1 MSAGAVEGAP
11 APSVV
16 FVVFRGLPG
25 PGLCPNAGSF
35 RNASHDTP
43 SAHPQEQGPPSRNLS
58 SILQRG
64 LLTRKSK
71 GRLPV
76 VWLHA
81 PGKTSWALL
90 HTVRRHGGRVED
102 VIVFEV
108 NVPARWLR
116 HSPRRG
122 LWYVR
127 RDVPPAR
134 LRRLFH
140 FNELA
145 ASPLAA

>member
-1 MSAGAVEGAP
+1 MKLRHATP
-11 APSVV
+11 A
-16 FVVFRGLPG
+16 
-25 PGLCPNAGSF
+25 
-35 RNASHDTP
+35 
-43 SAHPQEQGPPSRNLS
+43 RNLS

-64 LLTRKSK
+64 LLTRKSR

-76 VWLHA
+76 VWLHS

-90 HTVRRHGGRVED
+90 HTVKRHGGRVED

-108 NVPARWLR
+108 SVPARWLR

-127 RDVPPAR
+127 HDIPPAR
-134 LRRLFH
+134 LRRLLHFH
-140 FNELA
+140 ELA

>member
-1 MSAGAVEGAP
+1 MKLRHATP
-11 APSVV
+11 A
-16 FVVFRGLPG
+16 
-25 PGLCPNAGSF
+25 
-35 RNASHDTP
+35 H
-43 SAHPQEQGPPSRNLS
+43 NLS

-64 LLTRKSK
+64 LLCRKSR

-81 PGKTSWALL
+81 TGKTSWALL
-90 HTVRRHGGRVED
+90 HTVKRHGGRVED

-116 HSPRRG
+116 HSSRRG
-122 LWYVR
+122 LWFVR

-134 LRRLFH
+134 LRRLLH

>member
-1 MSAGAVEGAP
+1 
-11 APSVV
+11 
-16 FVVFRGLPG
+16 
-25 PGLCPNAGSF
+25 
-35 RNASHDTP
+35 
-43 SAHPQEQGPPSRNLS
+43 
-58 SILQRG
+58 
-64 LLTRKSK
+64 
-71 GRLPV
+71 
-76 VWLHA
+76 
-81 PGKTSWALL
+81 
-90 HTVRRHGGRVED
+90 

-134 LRRLFH
+134 LRRLLH

>member
-1 MSAGAVEGAP
+1 MRLRHA
-11 APSVV
+11 
-16 FVVFRGLPG
+16 
-25 PGLCPNAGSF
+25 
-35 RNASHDTP
+35 T
-43 SAHPQEQGPPSRNLS
+43 PSRNLP
-58 SILQRG
+58 SILKRG
-64 LLTRKSK
+64 LLCRKSR

-90 HTVRRHGGRVED
+90 HTVKRHSGRVED

-127 RDVPPAR
+127 RDVPPGR
-134 LRRLFH
+134 LRRLLH

>member
-1 MSAGAVEGAP
+1 MKLRHA
-11 APSVV
+11 
-16 FVVFRGLPG
+16 
-25 PGLCPNAGSF
+25 
-35 RNASHDTP
+35 T
-43 SAHPQEQGPPSRNLS
+43 PSRNLS

-71 GRLPV
+71 GRMPV

-90 HTVRRHGGRVED
+90 HTVKRHGGRVED
-102 VIVFEV
+102 VIVFEF

-127 RDVPPAR
+127 RDVPPGR
-134 LRRLFH
+134 LRRLLH